1 MDQVYT
7 EAAGLQLRYDFF
19 RPESEEE
26 VPLLILIH
34 GGGWISGCKEDM
46 RDAAISA
53 VQHGFGV
60 AIPQYRLAPL
70 HPYPAAIDDL
80 RAFVKYCRKGA
91 ELWKTRGIAAM
102 GVSAGGHLA
111 SMVGLSPSAEE
122 RTDAT
127 VDICGLTDMTNHR
140 ERHFPIS
147 WSFIEQFLP
156 WQYEGNEETFR
167 AASPVHCV
175 TPEAGAF
182 LIFHGSNDDIVPVQE
197 SLDLQAKLQAVGV
210 RADLQIMEGDDHGF
224 SLGSWVLMERRYLG
238 FLKEVLGY
246 AE

>member
-1 MDQVYT
+1 MDQVYA
-7 EAAGLQLRYDFF
+7 EVGSLQLRYDFF
-19 RPESEEE
+19 RPEGTDQ
-26 VPLLILIH
+26 VPLLIAIH

-46 RDAAISA
+46 RDAAVSA
-53 VQHGFGV
+53 VQRGFGV

-70 HPYPAAIDDL
+70 HPYPAAIEDL
-80 RAFVKYCRKGA
+80 RAFVKVCRKNS

-111 SMVGLSPSAEE
+111 SMVGLSPDPEE

-127 VDICGLTDMTNHR
+127 VDICGLTDLTNPR

-156 WQYEGNEETFR
+156 WAHEGNEETYR
-167 AASPVHCV
+167 KASPAHNI
-175 TPEAGAF
+175 TPGSGPF
-182 LIFHGSNDDIVPVQE
+182 LIFHGSQDDIVPLSE
-197 SLDLQAKLQAVGV
+197 SVDFHAKLNQAGV
-210 RADLQIMEGDDHGF
+210 KAQLQIMEGDDHGF
-224 SLGSWVLMERRYLG
+224 SLGSWVLMEQRYLQ
-238 FLKEVLGY
+238 FLREALAN